1 MDVFL
6 VGSLAATALVM
17 LGTLVD
23 EFAQKMRNQAG
34 VLAVRMPD
42 EEAEPSRDL
51 EDDLSYHEAA

>member
-23 EFAQKMRNQAG
+23 EFAQKMRNYRG
-34 VLAVRMPD
+34 FLTVRMPD
-42 EEAEPSRDL
+42 EEAERSRDL
-51 EDDLSYHEAA
+51 EDGLSYHEAA